1 MRPGLSVPERIAG
14 PTRYALVIAQER
26 MGDRA
31 MHLIALHF
39 GVRLFLF
46 GVVLAFVFMGTVHHD

>member
-1 MRPGLSVPERIAG
+1 
-14 PTRYALVIAQER
+14 
-26 MGDRA
+26 
-31 MHLIALHF
+31 MHFIVLHL